1 MNFQLSPSCANL
13 HHTIN
18 LPAWF
23 YMCCYVRLTLFCT
36 QCMFVYFHILHWK
49 YNHSTLSFVSLT
61 NVVYVTRNLS
71 GKVLS
76 NLGWVRAL
84 WDSPAPI
91 FMVSQGDVIKTK
103 IAVSSSSIL
112 LLDQTKK
119 DKCDDAKRRVNKLF
133 LHFFRFSSSSLH
145 KFKFKF
151 KGLQV
156 NFKSIEWRFP
166 KVHNVSKTKDDED
179 PYLLWSCRFK
189 EGRGG
194 LANLHHTINL
204 PA

>member
-1 MNFQLSPSCANL
+1 M
-13 HHTIN
+13 
-18 LPAWF
+18 
-23 YMCCYVRLTLFCT
+23 
-36 QCMFVYFHILHWK
+36 
-49 YNHSTLSFVSLT
+49 T
-61 NVVYVTRNLS
+61 NVVYVIRNLS

-133 LHFFRFSSSSLH
+133 LHFFRFSSSSLR

-156 NFKSIEWRFP
+156 NFKSIE
-166 KVHNVSKTKDDED
+166 
-179 PYLLWSCRFK
+179 
-189 EGRGG
+189 
-194 LANLHHTINL
+194 
-204 PA
+204 